1 MDEMT
6 AFEQRFEDRVR
17 IFALAGVRPVD
28 SVALAHAVAIGQPGD
43 RRAGSS
49 VRWRGALLD
58 RRAWTIVVA
67 LGLLVALLGGAL
79 LVGARLLPT
88 PSSFQP
94 PHVHAITAGG
104 PGLVAVGAYDAFDDM
119 ADIWTSSDGRTW
131 SRVIGQEL
139 GPGVINDVTCGGP
152 GLVAVGDGA
161 GRGSAR
167 GAVWT
172 SRDGLTWSRS
182 RDDPDFGRGL
192 IKAVTAGGPGLVAVG
207 FPHRAWFSSDG
218 LTWTRASLPPV
229 PLDVYPGDDGQT
241 PQVYLDD
248 VAAAGDRL
256 VAVGGM
262 MMTDESQE
270 AVIWT
275 SADGMTWTG
284 VPLDREV
291 FPLRSSIKE
300 VTGGPDGFIAIGA
313 DTSDGPPSMW
323 TSPDGLQWSRAD
335 PITSHSA
342 LPSPSR
348 TPAACP

>member
-6 AFEQRFEDRVR
+6 GFEQRFEDRVR
-17 IFALAGVRPVD
+17 LFALTGVRPVD
-28 SVALAHAVAIGQPGD
+28 SADVAHAVAVGRPRD
-43 RRAGSS
+43 RTVGASL
-49 VRWRGALLD
+49 RWRGVLHS
-58 RRAWTIVVA
+58 RRTWSVA
-67 LGLLVALLGGAL
+67 LAVGLLVALLGGAL
-79 LVGARLLPT
+79 LIGARLLPT
-88 PSSFQP
+88 PSPLQP
-94 PHVHAITAGG
+94 PHVHGMTAGG
-104 PGLVAVGAYDAFDDM
+104 PGLVAVGAYDAYDAM

-152 GLVAVGDGA
+152 GLVAVGDGE
-161 GRGSAR
+161 GDGSAR

-172 SRDGLTWSRS
+172 SRDGLAWSRAP
-182 RDDPDFGRGL
+182 DDPVFGRGW

-207 FPHRAWFSSDG
+207 FPHRAWFSPDG
-218 LTWTRASLPPV
+218 LTWTRASVPPV
-229 PLDVYPGDDGQT
+229 PPDVYPGDNGQT

-262 MMTDESQE
+262 MMNDESHQ
-270 AVIWT
+270 AVVWI
-275 SADGMTWTG
+275 SADGMTWTD

-300 VTGGPDGFIAIGA
+300 VIGGPDGFIAIGA
-313 DTSDGPPSMW
+313 DDPDGPPSMW
-323 TSPDGLQWSRAD
+323 TSPDGLHWSRAD
-335 PITSHSA
+335 PTTSHSA
-342 LPSPSR
+342 LPSASR